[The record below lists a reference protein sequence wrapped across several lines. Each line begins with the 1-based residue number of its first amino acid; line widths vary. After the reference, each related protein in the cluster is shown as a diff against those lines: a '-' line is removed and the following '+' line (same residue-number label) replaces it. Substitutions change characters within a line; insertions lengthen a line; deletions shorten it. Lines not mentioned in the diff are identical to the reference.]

1 MLLPWMSLKHVI
13 KKILEIASNNKK
25 ARISGLFYL
34 SILDRYREID
44 MDSSLTNESITP
56 ESIIEFWYSDKTK
69 SQWFNSSKKLDE
81 EIKDNYEHAWKAAI
95 RGEYKQWNESAIGCL
110 ALAIILDQFPLNMFR
125 GEVESFSTEVMA
137 IKVSKHAIEKGFD
150 QEIEKEKVAFLYMP
164 LMHSENMEDQNLS
177 VSLFEKMG
185 LEDNAR
191 FAKHHRGIVEKFGR
205 FPHRNE
211 ILQRESTQSEID
223 YLNSDESF
231 TG

>member
-1 MLLPWMSLKHVI
+1 
-13 KKILEIASNNKK
+13 
-25 ARISGLFYL
+25 
-34 SILDRYREID
+34 

-56 ESIIEFWYSDKTK
+56 ESIIEFWYSDKIK
-69 SQWFNSSKKLDE
+69 SQWFNSSKELDKK
-81 EIKDNYEHAWKAAI
+81 IKDNYEPVWKATI
-95 RGEYKQWNESAIGCL
+95 LGEYKHWNETAAGCL

-125 GEVESFSTEVMA
+125 GEVESFSTEGMA
-137 IKVSKHAIEKGFD
+137 VKVSKHAIEKGFD
-150 QEIEKEKVAFLYMP
+150 QEIEKEKIAFLYMP

-205 FPHRNE
+205 FPHRNK
-211 ILQRESTQSEID
+211 ILDRESTQDEKD
-223 YLNSDESF
+223 YLNSDDAF

>member
-1 MLLPWMSLKHVI
+1 
-13 KKILEIASNNKK
+13 
-25 ARISGLFYL
+25 
-34 SILDRYREID
+34 
-44 MDSSLTNESITP
+44 MDSSSITETITP
-56 ESIIEFWYSDKTK
+56 ESIIKFWYSDKIK
-69 SQWFNSSKKLDE
+69 SQWFNSTKDLDK
-81 EIKDNYEHAWKAAI
+81 EIKNNYESVWKAAI
-95 RGEYKQWNESAIGCL
+95 RGEYKHWNETATGCL

-125 GEVESFSTEVMA
+125 GDVESFSTEAMA
-137 IKVSKHAIEKGFD
+137 VKVSKQAIEKGFD
-150 QEIEKEKVAFLYMP
+150 KEIEKEKIAFLYMP

-211 ILQRESTQSEID
+211 ILQRESSQDEID
-223 YLNSDESF
+223 YLNSDDAF